1 MLATLEACMVVCSDH
16 GSSVEKGGVMNRVL
30 VLAGAVLLTLS
41 LLSFALL
48 PYSWTEETTATITT
62 PIVDVELPARTPHSI
77 DVPRPLSWGGAATGW
92 LLILAGVSLGRKES
106 NPPRG

>member
-1 MLATLEACMVVCSDH
+1 MVVCSDQ
-16 GSSVEKGGVMNRVL
+16 GSLVEKGSVMNRVL

-62 PIVDVELPARTPHSI
+62 PVIDLELPARQMHTI
-77 DVPRPLSWGGAATGW
+77 AVPPELSWGGAAVGW
-92 LLILAGVSLGRKES
+92 LLILAGVSLGRREPDS
-106 NPPRG
+106 PRG